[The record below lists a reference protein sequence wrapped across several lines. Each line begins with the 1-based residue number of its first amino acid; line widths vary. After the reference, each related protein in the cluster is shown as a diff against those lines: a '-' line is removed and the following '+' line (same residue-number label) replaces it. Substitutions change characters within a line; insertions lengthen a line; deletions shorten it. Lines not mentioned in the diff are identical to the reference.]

1 MIDRQHNRIVIECDA
16 CDNVHEGSSLE
27 WNEVWPEAKRLG
39 WNSRKIGNDWVHTC
53 PECKP

>member
-16 CDNVHEGSSLE
+16 CGNVHEGKSTE
-27 WNEVWPEAKRLG
+27 WNEVWPEARREG
-39 WNSRKIGNDWVHTC
+39 WKAQMAGSDWVHIC